1 MACRRRS
8 WSRRPTSAP
17 TASAGRLSTSMAWAR
32 WAGAARPSTRAS
44 NQLSGCGFPAAAV
57 VSLSIHARR
66 QLRTIVMAKNYKFPG
81 AVIDIVA
88 ASALV
93 SGQASIV
100 GQLLAVALVDIPAG
114 TKGSAQIEGVF
125 ELPKLPSATISAGA
139 GLTWDSQGGQLIVT
153 GADAGDLEH
162 CAVAIAAAG
171 TGSAT
176 VLAKLTPGSGSVKSA

>member
-1 MACRRRS
+1 
-8 WSRRPTSAP
+8 
-17 TASAGRLSTSMAWAR
+17 
-32 WAGAARPSTRAS
+32 
-44 NQLSGCGFPAAAV
+44 
-57 VSLSIHARR
+57 
-66 QLRTIVMAKNYKFPG
+66 MAKNYKFPG

-88 ASALV
+88 TSALV

-139 GLTWDSQGGQLIVT
+139 GLTWDSQGGQVIVT

-171 TGSAT
+171 AGSAT
-176 VLAKLTPGSGSVKSA
+176 VLAKLTPGSGSLKSA

>member
-1 MACRRRS
+1 
-8 WSRRPTSAP
+8 
-17 TASAGRLSTSMAWAR
+17 
-32 WAGAARPSTRAS
+32 
-44 NQLSGCGFPAAAV
+44 
-57 VSLSIHARR
+57 
-66 QLRTIVMAKNYKFPG
+66 MAKNYKFPG

-114 TKGSAQIEGVF
+114 AKGSAQIEGVF
-125 ELPKLPSATISAGA
+125 ELPKLASANIAAGA
-139 GLTWDSQGGQLIVT
+139 GLTWDAQAGQLIVG
-153 GADAGDLEH
+153 GAGAGAGDLEN

-171 TGSAT
+171 AGAAT

>member
-1 MACRRRS
+1 M
-8 WSRRPTSAP
+8 
-17 TASAGRLSTSMAWAR
+17 ASAGRSSTSTAWVR
-32 WAGAARPSTRAS
+32 WAGAAQPTTRAS
-44 NQLSGCGFPAAAV
+44 NRLPGCGICAAAPG
-57 VSLSIHARR
+57 SYFIHARR

-114 TKGSAQIEGVF
+114 SKGSAQIEGVF
-125 ELPKLPSATISAGA
+125 ELPKLASANIAAGA
-139 GLTWDSQGGQLIVT
+139 GLTWDAQGGQLIVA
-153 GADAGDLEH
+153 GADAGDLEN
-162 CAVAIAAAG
+162 CAVAIAVAG
-171 TGSAT
+171 SGTAT